1 MGMRLYTVASSM
13 SSTLYSRKL
22 LREKTFALLFRKAN
36 GFYGPFSIWI
46 VQNSLGNANIH
57 LPLVQGCLPP
67 LINLTTTI
75 ALVRTVLTSDQPF
88 TQVYSKGE
96 L

>member
-1 MGMRLYTVASSM
+1 MGMRLYTVASSIHCTAENF
-13 SSTLYSRKL
+13 S
-22 LREKTFALLFRKAN
+22 REKTFALLFRKAN

-46 VQNSLGNANIH
+46 VQNSLDNANIH
-57 LPLVQGCLPP
+57 LPLVQGCLLP